1 MTTEFTHP
9 AEFRPR
15 VSVTAVSSTENGV
28 DLPDDAS
35 LYSVISG
42 AAAADPQRLSLCGAD
57 GTQLTTAEVDR
68 RARALASA
76 LAARG
81 VAAGDRV
88 AILGRTSLEWALLDC
103 ALLALGAVVVPVY
116 PTSSA
121 AQIAHILT
129 DSGSAYFAAEDETD
143 AARLRAEGAAVVW
156 TFAQLADWAG
166 GEVGAELADRIAAVR
181 PDDLAM
187 IVYTSGTT
195 GVSKGCLITHRNMF
209 VSSANTVRQ
218 TGDMFDGTTVLA
230 LPLSH
235 VFGQTIL
242 FACLFGGSRTHL
254 LPGIPDLVPALPRLR
269 PTFLALIPFG
279 LEKIRKYCRTLVS
292 EAEEATAVER
302 GLELLGTRGYLDPAD
317 RSRDTEHVG
326 TQGVSGETVHPV
338 AAALG
343 GRLRYV
349 ISGGASLD
357 DSTSGFYAGFG
368 VVLLNCYGL
377 TEAAT
382 AVTVSAPAT
391 NRLGTVGR
399 PIPGTS
405 VAIAAADGEVLVGGP
420 HVSPGYWGAA
430 ADQSVVDAEGWLHTG
445 DLGELDADGC
455 LRITGRKKEILVTS
469 GGKNVAPAPLEDRVR
484 LQQVVSNCMVVGEG
498 RDYVTA
504 LITLDAAQVQRW
516 RENEPDG
523 DLTALV
529 QAAVDDANSLVSR
542 AESIRAFRIV
552 EGDFTVEDGL
562 LTASRKLRRAAIAEA
577 FAADIA
583 ELYARR

>member
-1 MTTEFTHP
+1 MNT
-9 AEFRPR
+9 
-15 VSVTAVSSTENGV
+15 VSVTENGI

-42 AAAADPQRLSLCGAD
+42 AAAAHPQRHSLCGAD
-57 GTQLTTAEVDR
+57 GTQLTCAEVDR

-76 LAARG
+76 LAGRG
-81 VAAGDRV
+81 VQAGDRV

-121 AQIAHILT
+121 AQIEHILR
-129 DSGSAYFAAEDETD
+129 DSDSAYFVAEDESD
-143 AARLRAEGAAVVW
+143 GARLRAAGAGEVW
-156 TFAQLADWAG
+156 TFALIAEWTATEIDADL
-166 GEVGAELADRIAAVR
+166 GARIAAVHA
-181 PDDLAM
+181 DDLAM

-218 TGDMFDGTTVLA
+218 TGELFDGTTVLA

-254 LPGIPDLVPALPRLR
+254 LPGIPDLVPVLPTLR
-269 PTFLALIPFG
+269 PTFLALIPYG
-279 LEKIRKYCRTLVS
+279 LEKIRKYCRTLLS
-292 EAEEATAVER
+292 GTEEQEAVAR
-302 GLELLGTRGYLDPAD
+302 GLAVLRDQATPDPSD
-317 RSRDTEHVG
+317 
-326 TQGVSGETVHPV
+326 HPV

-343 GRLRYV
+343 GQLRAV

-357 DSTSGFYAGFG
+357 ESTIGFYAGFG

-382 AVTVSAPAT
+382 AVTVSAPET

-405 VAIAAADGEVLVGGP
+405 VAIADADGEVLVAGP

-430 ADQSVVDAEGWLHTG
+430 AVQARPSPDHRPSPSRSATQSSIVDDEGWLHTG
-445 DLGELDADGC
+445 DIGELDADGY

-484 LQQVVSNCMVVGEG
+484 LHPLVSNCMVVGDG
-498 RDYVTA
+498 LDYVTA
-504 LITLDAAQVQRW
+504 LVTLDPVQVQRW
-516 RENEPDG
+516 RGDHPDG
-523 DLTALV
+523 DLEAAV
-529 QAAVDDANSLVSR
+529 QSAVDDANSLVSR

-552 EGDFTVEDGL
+552 DGDFTVDDGL
-562 LTASRKLRRAAIAEA
+562 LTSSRKLRRAAIAA
-577 FAADIA
+577 AYSADIDY
-583 ELYARR
+583 LYPARQPAQ

>member
-1 MTTEFTHP
+1 M
-9 AEFRPR
+9 
-15 VSVTAVSSTENGV
+15 TENGI

-35 LYSVISG
+35 LYSVISD
-42 AAAADPQRLSLCGAD
+42 AAAAHPQRHSLCGAD
-57 GTQLTTAEVDR
+57 GTQLTCAEVDR

-76 LAARG
+76 LAERG
-81 VAAGDRV
+81 VQAGDRV

-121 AQIAHILT
+121 AQIEHILR
-129 DSGSAYFAAEDETD
+129 DSGSAYFVAEDESD
-143 AARLRAEGAAVVW
+143 GARLRAAGAGEVW
-156 TFAQLADWAG
+156 TFALIAEWTATEIDADL
-166 GEVGAELADRIAAVR
+166 GARIAAVHA
-181 PDDLAM
+181 DDLAM

-218 TGDMFDGTTVLA
+218 TGDLFDGTTVLA

-254 LPGIPDLVPALPRLR
+254 LPAIPDMVPVLPALR
-269 PTFLALIPFG
+269 PTFLALIPYG
-279 LEKIRKYCRTLVS
+279 LEKIRKYCRTLLS
-292 EAEEATAVER
+292 GTEEQEAVAR
-302 GLELLGTRGYLDPAD
+302 GLGLL
-317 RSRDTEHVG
+317 RDQATP
-326 TQGVSGETVHPV
+326 QPSDHPV

-343 GRLRYV
+343 GELRYV

-357 DSTSGFYAGFG
+357 ESTIGFYAGFG

-382 AVTVSAPAT
+382 AVTVSAPEN

-405 VAIAAADGEVLVGGP
+405 VVIAEVDGEVLVGGP

-430 ADQSVVDAEGWLHTG
+430 ADQAVIDREGWLHTG
-445 DLGELDADGC
+445 DLGELDSDGY
-455 LRITGRKKEILVTS
+455 LRITGRKEILVTS

-484 LQQVVSNCMVVGEG
+484 LHPLVSNCMVVGDG

-504 LITLDAAQVQRW
+504 LVTLDPVQVQRW
-516 RENEPDG
+516 RGDHSDG
-523 DLTALV
+523 DLEAAV
-529 QAAVDDANSLVSR
+529 QIAVDDANSLVSR

-552 EGDFTVEDGL
+552 DGDFTVDDGL
-562 LTASRKLRRAAIAEA
+562 LTSSRKLRRAAITTAYS
-577 FAADIA
+577 ADIDY
-583 ELYARR
+583 LYPARQPAQ

>member
-1 MTTEFTHP
+1 MNK
-9 AEFRPR
+9 
-15 VSVTAVSSTENGV
+15 VSVTAVSSTENGI

-42 AAAADPQRLSLCGAD
+42 AAAEHPQRLSLCGAD
-57 GTQLTTAEVDR
+57 GTQLTCADVDR
-68 RARALASA
+68 QARALASE

-121 AQIAHILT
+121 AQIEHILS

-143 AARLRAEGAAVVW
+143 AVRLKAAGAEQVW
-156 TFAQLADWAG
+156 TCAQLATWAS
-166 GEVGAELADRIAAVR
+166 GEVDPGLAERVAAVR
-181 PDDLAM
+181 ADDLAM

-209 VSSANTVRQ
+209 VSAANTVRQ
-218 TGDMFDGTTVLA
+218 TGAMFDGTTVLA

-242 FACLFGGSRTHL
+242 FACLAGGSRTHL
-254 LPGIPDLVPALPRLR
+254 LPGIPDLVPVLPTLR

-279 LEKIRKYCRTLVS
+279 LEKIRKYCRTLLS
-292 EAEEATAVER
+292 GAEEQAAVAR
-302 GLELLGTRGYLDPAD
+302 GLELLNAQATPELPD
-317 RSRDTEHVG
+317 
-326 TQGVSGETVHPV
+326 HPV

-382 AVTVSAPAT
+382 AVTVSAPET
-391 NRLGTVGR
+391 NRVGTVGR

-405 VAIAAADGEVLVGGP
+405 VAIAESDGEVLVGGP

-430 ADQSVVDAEGWLHTG
+430 ADQAVVDDEGWLRTG
-445 DLGELDADGC
+445 DIGELDADGY

-484 LQQVVSNCMVVGEG
+484 LHPLVSNCMVIGDG
-498 RDYVTA
+498 RDFVTA
-504 LITLDAAQVQRW
+504 LITLDPIQLLRW
-516 RENEPDG
+516 REQTPDG
-523 DLTALV
+523 DLSATI
-529 QAAVDDANSLVSR
+529 QSAVDDANSLVSR
-542 AESIRAFRIV
+542 PESIRAFRIV
-552 EGDFTVEDGL
+552 DGDFTVEDGL
-562 LTASRKLRRAAIAEA
+562 LTSSRKLRRAAIAA
-577 FAADIA
+577 AYVADIDV
-583 ELYARR
+583 LYQPRQPAV

>member
-1 MTTEFTHP
+1 MNT
-9 AEFRPR
+9 
-15 VSVTAVSSTENGV
+15 VSVTENGI

-42 AAAADPQRLSLCGAD
+42 AAAAHPQRHSLCGAD
-57 GTQLTTAEVDR
+57 GTQLTCAEVDR

-76 LAARG
+76 LAGRG
-81 VAAGDRV
+81 VRAGDRV

-103 ALLALGAVVVPVY
+103 ALLALGAAVVPVY

-121 AQIAHILT
+121 AQIEHILR
-129 DSGSAYFAAEDETD
+129 DSGSAYFVGEDESD
-143 AARLRAEGAAVVW
+143 AARLRAAGAGEVW
-156 TFAQLADWAG
+156 TFALIAEWTATEIDADLDA
-166 GEVGAELADRIAAVR
+166 RIAAVHA
-181 PDDLAM
+181 DGLAM

-218 TGDMFDGTTVLA
+218 TGALFDGTTVLA

-254 LPGIPDLVPALPRLR
+254 LPGIPDLVPMLPTLR
-269 PTFLALIPFG
+269 PTFLALIPYG
-279 LEKIRKYCRTLVS
+279 LEKIRKYCRTLLS
-292 EAEEATAVER
+292 GTEEQEAVTR
-302 GLELLGTRGYLDPAD
+302 GLALLGDQAPPEPSD
-317 RSRDTEHVG
+317 
-326 TQGVSGETVHPV
+326 HPV

-343 GRLRYV
+343 GQLRYV

-357 DSTSGFYAGFG
+357 ESTIGFYAGFG

-382 AVTVSAPAT
+382 AVTVSAPET

-405 VAIAAADGEVLVGGP
+405 VAIADADGEVLVGGP

-430 ADQSVVDAEGWLHTG
+430 ADQAVVDGAGWLYTG
-445 DLGELDADGC
+445 DLGELDADGY

-484 LQQVVSNCMVVGEG
+484 LHPLVSNCMVVGDG

-504 LITLDAAQVQRW
+504 LVTLDPTQVQRW
-516 RENEPDG
+516 RRDHPEG
-523 DLTALV
+523 DLEAAV
-529 QAAVDDANSLVSR
+529 QSAVDDANSLVSR

-552 EGDFTVEDGL
+552 GGDFTVDDGL
-562 LTASRKLRRAAIAEA
+562 LTSSRKLRRAAIV
-577 FAADIA
+577 AAYSTDIDY
-583 ELYARR
+583 LYPARQPAQ

>member
-1 MTTEFTHP
+1 M
-9 AEFRPR
+9 
-15 VSVTAVSSTENGV
+15 SVTAVSSTENGI

-42 AAAADPQRLSLCGAD
+42 AAAEHPQRLSLCGAD
-57 GTQLTTAEVDR
+57 GTQLTCADVDR
-68 RARALASA
+68 QARALASA

-121 AQIAHILT
+121 AQIEHILT
-129 DSGSAYFAAEDETD
+129 DSGSAYFAAEDD
-143 AARLRAEGAAVVW
+143 ADAKRLRAAGAGEVW
-156 TFAQLADWAG
+156 TFAQLATWAS
-166 GEVGAELADRIAAVR
+166 GEVDADLAARIAAVR
-181 PDDLAM
+181 AADLAM

-195 GVSKGCLITHRNMF
+195 GIAKGCLITHRNMF

-218 TGDMFDGTTVLA
+218 TGTLFDGTTVLA

-242 FACLFGGSRTHL
+242 FACLAGGSRTHL
-254 LPGIPDLVPALPRLR
+254 LPGIPDLVPVLPTLR

-279 LEKIRKYCRTLVS
+279 LEKIRKYCRTMLS
-292 EAEEATAVER
+292 GTAEREAVAR
-302 GLELLGTRGYLDPAD
+302 GLEVLGAQ
-317 RSRDTEHVG
+317 G
-326 TQGVSGETVHPV
+326 TPEVSEHPV

-357 DSTSGFYAGFG
+357 DSTAGFFAGFG
-368 VVLLNCYGL
+368 VTLLNCYGL

-382 AVTVSAPAT
+382 AVTVSAPET

-405 VAIAAADGEVLVGGP
+405 VAIADSDGEVLVGGP

-430 ADQSVVDAEGWLHTG
+430 SDQSVVDAEGWLRTG
-445 DLGELDADGC
+445 DIGELDADGY

-484 LQQVVSNCMVVGEG
+484 LHPLVSNCMVIGDG
-498 RDYVTA
+498 RDFVTA
-504 LITLDAAQVQRW
+504 LVTLDSIQVLRW
-516 RENEPDG
+516 RDGGSDG
-523 DLTALV
+523 DLSAAI
-529 QAAVDDANSLVSR
+529 QSAVDDANSLVSR
-542 AESIRAFRIV
+542 PESIRAFRIV
-552 EGDFTVEDGL
+552 DGDFTVEDGL
-562 LTASRKLRRAAIAEA
+562 LTSSRKLRRAAIETAY
-577 FAADIA
+577 AADIDI
-583 ELYARR
+583 LYRARQPAL

>member
-1 MTTEFTHP
+1 M
-9 AEFRPR
+9 
-15 VSVTAVSSTENGV
+15 SVTENGI

-42 AAAADPQRLSLCGAD
+42 AAAAHPQRHSLCGAD
-57 GTQLTTAEVDR
+57 GTQLTCAELDR

-76 LAARG
+76 LAGRG
-81 VAAGDRV
+81 VRAGDRV

-121 AQIAHILT
+121 AQIEHILR
-129 DSGSAYFAAEDETD
+129 DSGSAYFVAEDESD
-143 AARLRAEGAAVVW
+143 GARLRAASAGEVW
-156 TFAQLADWAG
+156 TFALIAEWTATEIDADLDA
-166 GEVGAELADRIAAVR
+166 RIAAVHA
-181 PDDLAM
+181 DDLAM

-218 TGDMFDGTTVLA
+218 TGELFDGTTVLA

-254 LPGIPDLVPALPRLR
+254 LPGIPDLVPVLPALR
-269 PTFLALIPFG
+269 PTFLALIPYG
-279 LEKIRKYCRTLVS
+279 LEKIRKYCRTLLS
-292 EAEEATAVER
+292 GTEEQEAVAR
-302 GLELLGTRGYLDPAD
+302 GLALL
-317 RSRDTEHVG
+317 RDQATP
-326 TQGVSGETVHPV
+326 QPSDHPV

-343 GRLRYV
+343 GQLRYV

-357 DSTSGFYAGFG
+357 ESTIGFYAGFG

-382 AVTVSAPAT
+382 AVTVSAPET

-405 VAIAAADGEVLVGGP
+405 VAIADADGEVLVGGP

-430 ADQSVVDAEGWLHTG
+430 ADQAVVDDEGWLHTG
-445 DLGELDADGC
+445 DLGELDADGY

-484 LQQVVSNCMVVGEG
+484 LHPLVSNCMVVGDG
-498 RDYVTA
+498 LDYVTA
-504 LITLDAAQVQRW
+504 LVTLDPVQVQRW
-516 RENEPDG
+516 RVDHPDG
-523 DLTALV
+523 DV
-529 QAAVDDANSLVSR
+529 EAAVQSAVDEANSLVSR

-552 EGDFTVEDGL
+552 DGDFTVDDGL
-562 LTASRKLRRAAIAEA
+562 LTSSRKLRRAAIAA
-577 FAADIA
+577 AYSADIDY
-583 ELYARR
+583 LYPARQPAQ

>member
-1 MTTEFTHP
+1 MNT
-9 AEFRPR
+9 
-15 VSVTAVSSTENGV
+15 VSVIAVSVGENGY
-28 DLPDDAS
+28 DLPDSAS

-42 AAAADPQRLSLCGAD
+42 AAAEHPDRLSLCDAD
-57 GTQLTTAEVDR
+57 GTRLTSAEVDR

-76 LAARG
+76 LAERG

-88 AILGRTSLEWALLDC
+88 AVLGRTSLAWVLLDC

-116 PTSSA
+116 PTSSPS
-121 AQIAHILT
+121 QIEHILR
-129 DSGSAYFAAEDETD
+129 DSGSTYFAAESAED
-143 AARLRAEGAAVVW
+143 AERLRAAGAGEVW
-156 TFAQLADWAG
+156 VFEQIADWAT
-166 GEVGAELADRIAAVR
+166 GAIDPGLAARIAAVR

-209 VSSANTVRQ
+209 VSSSNTVRR
-218 TGDMFDGTTVLA
+218 TGTMFDGTTVLA

-254 LPGIPDLVPALPRLR
+254 LPGIPDLVPTLPAVR
-269 PTFLALIPFG
+269 PTFLAMIPYG
-279 LEKIRKYCRTLVS
+279 LEKIRKYCRTLLTEDEER
-292 EAEEATAVER
+292 EAVRR
-302 GLELLGTRGYLDPAD
+302 GLELMRAGATPQPSA
-317 RSRDTEHVG
+317 
-326 TQGVSGETVHPV
+326 HPV

-343 GRLRYV
+343 GELRYV

-357 DSTSGFYAGFG
+357 DSTVGFYAAFG

-382 AVTVSAPAT
+382 AVTVSAPET
-391 NRLGTVGR
+391 NRIGTVGR

-405 VAIAAADGEVLVGGP
+405 VAIAAEDGEVLVGGP

-430 ADQSVVDAEGWLHTG
+430 ADQSPVDAEGWLHTG
-445 DLGELDADGC
+445 DLGEIDDDGF

-469 GGKNVAPAPLEDRVR
+469 GGKNVAPTPLEDRIR
-484 LQQVVSNCMVVGEG
+484 LHPLVSNCMVLGDG
-498 RDYVTA
+498 RDFVAA
-504 LITLDAAQVQRW
+504 LVTLDQAQVRRW
-516 RENEPDG
+516 RAAEPDG
-523 DLTALV
+523 DLTAAV
-529 QAAVDDANSLVSR
+529 QSAVDDANSLVSR

-552 EGDFTVEDGL
+552 DGDFTVEDGL
-562 LTASRKLRRAAIAEA
+562 STSSRKLRRAAIAEA
-577 FAADIA
+577 YAADI
-583 ELYARR
+583 ELLYSAPRPAR

>member
-1 MTTEFTHP
+1 M
-9 AEFRPR
+9 
-15 VSVTAVSSTENGV
+15 TENGI

-42 AAAADPQRLSLCGAD
+42 AAAAHPQRHSLCGAD
-57 GTQLTTAEVDR
+57 GTQLTCAELDR

-76 LAARG
+76 LAGRG
-81 VAAGDRV
+81 VRAGDRV

-121 AQIAHILT
+121 AQIEHILR
-129 DSGSAYFAAEDETD
+129 DSGSAYFVAEDESD
-143 AARLRAEGAAVVW
+143 GARLRAASAGEVW
-156 TFAQLADWAG
+156 TFALIAEWTATEIDADLDA
-166 GEVGAELADRIAAVR
+166 RIAAVHA
-181 PDDLAM
+181 DDLAM

-218 TGDMFDGTTVLA
+218 TGELFDGTTVLA

-254 LPGIPDLVPALPRLR
+254 LPGIPDLVPVLPALR
-269 PTFLALIPFG
+269 PTFLALIPYG
-279 LEKIRKYCRTLVS
+279 LEKIRKYCRTLLS
-292 EAEEATAVER
+292 GTEEQEAVAR
-302 GLELLGTRGYLDPAD
+302 GLALL
-317 RSRDTEHVG
+317 RDQATP
-326 TQGVSGETVHPV
+326 QPSDHPV

-343 GRLRYV
+343 GQLRYV

-357 DSTSGFYAGFG
+357 ESTIGFYAGFG

-382 AVTVSAPAT
+382 AVTVSAPET

-405 VAIAAADGEVLVGGP
+405 VAIADADGEVLVGGP

-430 ADQSVVDAEGWLHTG
+430 ADQAVVDDEGWLHTG
-445 DLGELDADGC
+445 DLGELDADGY

-484 LQQVVSNCMVVGEG
+484 LHPLVSNCMVVGDG
-498 RDYVTA
+498 LDYVTA
-504 LITLDAAQVQRW
+504 LVTLDPVQVQRW
-516 RENEPDG
+516 RVDHPDG
-523 DLTALV
+523 DV
-529 QAAVDDANSLVSR
+529 EAAVQSAVDEANSLVSR

-552 EGDFTVEDGL
+552 DGDFTVDDGL
-562 LTASRKLRRAAIAEA
+562 LTSSRKLRRAAIAA
-577 FAADIA
+577 AYSADIDY
-583 ELYARR
+583 LYPARQPAQ